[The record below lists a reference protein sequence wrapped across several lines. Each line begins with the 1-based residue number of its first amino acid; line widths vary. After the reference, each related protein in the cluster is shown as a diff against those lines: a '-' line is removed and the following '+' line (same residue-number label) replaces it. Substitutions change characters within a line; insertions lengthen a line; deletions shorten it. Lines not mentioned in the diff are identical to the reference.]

1 MKEVNTMNDGILKT
15 IKLKSGKEL
24 LLRKP
29 MEEDASAMIE
39 YLNIVGGESDNL
51 LFGENEFRLTVE
63 QEKEHIKNMNEDDN
77 ALMLLGVIDN
87 QVVSISQVNAP
98 NRKRIAHNSELAISV
113 KKEYWSIGV
122 GTAVMEELIDFAK
135 NHDTIKT
142 ISLGVKASNKKA
154 QHLYE
159 KLGFEK
165 VGVHRDFFN
174 IDGNYDDE
182 ILMDLYID

>member
-1 MKEVNTMNDGILKT
+1 MKDGILKK

-51 LFGENEFRLTVE
+51 LFGENEFRFTVE
-63 QEKEHIKNMNEDDN
+63 QEKEHIKNINEDNN

-87 QVVSISQVNAP
+87 QVVSISQVSAP

-113 KKEYWSIGV
+113 KKNTG
-122 GTAVMEELIDFAK
+122 A
-135 NHDTIKT
+135 
-142 ISLGVKASNKKA
+142 LG
-154 QHLYE
+154 
-159 KLGFEK
+159 
-165 VGVHRDFFN
+165 
-174 IDGNYDDE
+174 
-182 ILMDLYID
+182 

>member
-1 MKEVNTMNDGILKT
+1 MKEDILKI

-24 LLRKP
+24 LLRRPK
-29 MEEDASAMIE
+29 EEDAEAMIE

-51 LFGENEFRLTVE
+51 LFGKNEFRLTLE
-63 QEKEHIKNMNEDDN
+63 QEREHIRNINENNN
-77 ALMLLGVIDN
+77 ALMILGIIDN
-87 QVVSISQVNAP
+87 QIVSVSQVSAP

-113 KKEYWSIGV
+113 KKEYWDMGI
-122 GTAVMEELIDFAK
+122 GTAVMEALIDFAR
-135 NHDTIKT
+135 NHNTIKT

-159 KLGFEK
+159 KLAFEK
-165 VGVHRDFFN
+165 VGVHRNFFN